1 MLIYNYHRDSHN
13 IDSSNSSSA
22 ADTNKIPTDQV
33 SSSAAAA
40 AVLDKDEDE
49 DVDIHSGC
57 YVVKNKSDSVLLLT
71 KDDLLHTSSG
81 IHSDSADTST
91 VQLLLKLNTNI
102 IISVY
107 V

>member
-40 AVLDKDEDE
+40 VLDKDE